1 MPPASLRVDVPIVGT
16 LTLPIAQVWF
26 NCIRVTEAAEPA
38 DGVHLRQSSL
48 HRKVTP
54 WAQGGLWTVR
64 KLPCAYIE
72 QCTLAW
78 NFGSSPLEF
87 AELPPAAG
95 RPGARWLCL
104 NVTSDA
110 LA

>member
-54 WAQGGLWTVR
+54 CGPWGRKGGCGR
-64 KLPCAYIE
+64 
-72 QCTLAW
+72 
-78 NFGSSPLEF
+78 F
-87 AELPPAAG
+87 AN
-95 RPGARWLCL
+95 CL
-104 NVTSDA
+104 VHT
-110 LA
+110 